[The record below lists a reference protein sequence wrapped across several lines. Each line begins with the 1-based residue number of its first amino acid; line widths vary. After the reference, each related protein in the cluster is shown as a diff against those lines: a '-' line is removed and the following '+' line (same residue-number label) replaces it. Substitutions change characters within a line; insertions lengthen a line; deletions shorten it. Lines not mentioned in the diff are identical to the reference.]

1 MIFVNAFFYQ
11 TLWLLQVKYYSQTI
25 KSSELSKEVASSGF
39 SEEIARQMSKPPSDQ
54 QNPSPSKTKLNT
66 KSVTHIHPELT
77 LEQVQKGS
85 LVTSS
90 RLKKVD
96 SNEELE
102 INTMFDLHSKWGLK

>member
-1 MIFVNAFFYQ
+1 
-11 TLWLLQVKYYSQTI
+11 
-25 KSSELSKEVASSGF
+25 
-39 SEEIARQMSKPPSDQ
+39 MSKPSDQ
-54 QNPSPSKTKLNT
+54 QNPSSSKTKQS